1 MAIELPKLPYP
12 LDALEPYISR
22 TTLEIHHGRH
32 HSAYV
37 EKTNLLI
44 ADTELANRSQ
54 MCASRSMNSMARRRR
69 RRGRRVR
76 ESAIAPTCPAIIPS
90 QGLGRPTRG
99 KRRTGRRAAPGT
111 WRQEQLPEAA
121 LMHRSCK

>member
-22 TTLEIHHGRH
+22 TTLEIYHGRH
-32 HSAYV
+32 HRAYV

-76 ESAIAPTCPAIIPS
+76 ESAIAPTAQRSSPHRASGDRLVPLHREFD
-90 QGLGRPTRG
+90 QLLGAWT
-99 KRRTGRRAAPGT
+99 
-111 WRQEQLPEAA
+111 
-121 LMHRSCK
+121 

>member
-32 HSAYV
+32 HRAYV
-37 EKTNLLI
+37 EKTNLFI

-90 QGLGRPTRG
+90 QGLGRPPSTSAQRI
-99 KRRTGRRAAPGT
+99 
-111 WRQEQLPEAA
+111 
-121 LMHRSCK
+121 